1 MDVHEGGRGRRS
13 VSVGTAC
20 KWVHRFRA
28 EGESGLADRSSTPTR
43 QPRRTSDERVP
54 AIAARRRVCM
64 TAARIA
70 DVLPMPL
77 STVSGILMRIG
88 LGKLS
93 RLEPP
98 EPPNRDERRHPG
110 ELIHIDV
117 TKLGRSQGG
126 AGHLITGHKHT
137 TLAAIASARSAGS
150 TCTSVRR

>member
-28 EGESGLADRSSTPTR
+28 EDESGLADRSSTPTR

-54 AIAARRRVCM
+54 AIAALRRVRM

-70 DVLPMPL
+70 DVLSMPL

-98 EPPNRDERRHPG
+98 EPPNRR
-110 ELIHIDV
+110 
-117 TKLGRSQGG
+117 T
-126 AGHLITGHKHT
+126 A
-137 TLAAIASARSAGS
+137 
-150 TCTSVRR
+150 TSVVTRAS